1 LTTWK
6 IKQAARRQFC
16 DAFVREHH
24 PGMANASR
32 IKGAR
37 PLKPLDAARRF
48 HDNVHYD
55 WWLETDESMSALGGT
70 YVAHLFDRHEMLD
83 HEWFIGRS
91 DQEPWA
97 LVSEPYAPPATPEKI
112 EALRRE
118 LDAIGVEL
126 LEYSKEQS
134 THAPGHSLPLVAN
147 VIDRYRL
154 MGAVARLIVADC
166 EGPGTAGPD
175 MTTDE

>member
-1 LTTWK
+1 VDMKSKK
-6 IKQAARRQFC
+6 ITRHEFC
-16 DAFVREHH
+16 SCFVCEHH
-24 PGMANASR
+24 PGMADAAQ

-37 PLKPLDAARRF
+37 PLVPLGPAYRIRN
-48 HDNVHYD
+48 NVPFY

-70 YVAHLFDRHEMLD
+70 WVAHLFDRHGMLD

-112 EALRRE
+112 AALRHE
-118 LDAIGVEL
+118 LAAIGVEL
-126 LEYSKEQS
+126 LEYPKEQS

-147 VIDRYRL
+147 IVNIRRL
-154 MGAVARLIVADC
+154 MGAVARLIAADC
-166 EGPGTAGPD
+166 K
-175 MTTDE
+175 